1 MLRTAAVGHPPP
13 PCLYSPEYHMK
24 NALSSLLNRL
34 RGPQQMNRTDHLLLH
49 WAGLSLVVLVLVV
62 VLTAAG
68 TMQYLEWEQIR
79 FLGGAPF
86 FIGAE
91 EVQVTLLGPAGTFGL
106 CLAVTFYLSLVL
118 LRERHFTGRLQMG
131 LLALVALALPGILC
145 VLWGGILNMNAPVI
159 CALACWLGAE
169 ILHLIRRCRA

>member
-1 MLRTAAVGHPPP
+1 
-13 PCLYSPEYHMK
+13 MK
-24 NALSSLLNRL
+24 ERLTRLLNRL
-34 RGPQQMNRTDHLLLH
+34 RHAKQMTRTDHLLLR
-49 WAGLSLVVLVLVV
+49 WASLCFSVLVLMV

-91 EVQVTLLGPAGTFGL
+91 EAQINLLGPAGIFGL
-106 CLAVTFYLSLVL
+106 CLAVTFYLALVL
-118 LRERHFTGRLQMG
+118 LRERRFSGRLQIS
-131 LLALVALALPGILC
+131 LLAATALALPGILC
-145 VLWGGILNMNAPVI
+145 VLWGGVLNMAAPLI

-169 ILHLIRRCRA
+169 IIHLFCRRS